1 VPQICRRAGG
11 RQLRVKGNVR
21 TARPRLERPPRAWL
35 AGVASTT
42 ERMRAAVASR
52 WRGTQRGPSGR
63 DLWRTCATAAADRAA
78 CACGWFRLGGV
89 LRKTTGILL
98 ARPITKQTISRTK
111 ARRRAGAPIPRDART
126 NKAQAADGNP
136 QCRRRSVVV
145 DDTDNHHTGWRA
157 HAHALGFTFTTDQKL
172 ITHPD
177 PAPIDQLIIAARPE
191 IKPARP
197 ACETPAKKSSSS
209 PRLNKALRWQ
219 LYIARGS
226 PSLPHPNTR

>member
-1 VPQICRRAGG
+1 MAASLQRCVYT
-11 RQLRVKGNVR
+11 GNLR
-21 TARPRLERPPRAWL
+21 TARPGGEAAPRMARRRREHNREDAGGRRLAL
-35 AGVASTT
+35 ARVAS
-42 ERMRAAVASR
+42 
-52 WRGTQRGPSGR
+52 WRGTQRGPSGH

-126 NKAQAADGNP
+126 NKAQAADGNQ

-157 HAHALGFTFTTDQKL
+157 HMHLGSSRRNRPKTD
-172 ITHPD
+172 HSSRS
-177 PAPIDQLIIAARPE
+177 RPN
-191 IKPARP
+191 RP
-197 ACETPAKKSSSS
+197 ANHSS
-209 PRLNKALRWQ
+209 KA
-219 LYIARGS
+219 
-226 PSLPHPNTR
+226 